1 MSNSSGDILPVKP
14 FYRNVQSSSWVPLN
28 LQALWSYRELL
39 YFLTWRD
46 VKVRYKQTFLGVAW
60 VIIQPLFTV
69 LLFTAIFNHLARIP
83 SDGIPYFFFSYAG
96 LLPWMFFSNAVLNS
110 SQSLIANAN
119 LITKVYFPRMMIPG
133 ASVGLGVVD
142 LSISFLAFMLLMT
155 FGGVGLTW
163 RILLVPVIMAL
174 TAALALGVGLLLSAL
189 NLRYRD
195 VRHVLPFLMQLWM
208 FASPVIYPSSLVRGK
223 WRWVLMLNP
232 LTGIIEGFRAAL
244 FRERAFDW
252 PSLAAAA
259 VITLALLVSSAYVFR
274 RMERSFADFI

>member
-69 LLFTAIFNHLARIP
+69 LLFTAIFNRLAQIP

-142 LSISFLAFMLLMT
+142 LAISFTAFMVLMT
-155 FGGVGLTW
+155 FAGVGLTW
-163 RILLVPVIMAL
+163 RILLLPVLMTL
-174 TAALALGVGLLLSAL
+174 TAALALGVGMMLSAL

-208 FASPVIYPSSLVRGK
+208 FASPVIYPSSMVPEK

-252 PSLAAAA
+252 SSLAAAA